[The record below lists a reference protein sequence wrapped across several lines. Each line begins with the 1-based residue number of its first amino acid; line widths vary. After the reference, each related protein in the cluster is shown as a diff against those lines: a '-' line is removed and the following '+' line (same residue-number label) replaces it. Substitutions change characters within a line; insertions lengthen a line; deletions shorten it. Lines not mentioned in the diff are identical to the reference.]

1 MLGTESDQ
9 GKGSLFPIQVQ
20 KGYVHMAL
28 LKRRKKK
35 KTTTIH
41 LMQLSTSKA
50 EDTLLNRFRKKKQF
64 TLTHA
69 LSVTPT
75 RVS

>member
-28 LKRRKKK
+28 LKRKNKSKKE
-35 KTTTIH
+35 
-41 LMQLSTSKA
+41 L
-50 EDTLLNRFRKKKQF
+50 F
-64 TLTHA
+64 TLCIFQPPNQKTHKKIA
-69 LSVTPT
+69 SGRRINT
-75 RVS
+75 